1 MPIACL
7 MSLEE
12 SYVRHPSCGS
22 NAEPKVTAAA
32 QCATKGNGVALSLPR
47 VAFGCRRDTCSDNL
61 LQGESAHHNLLK
73 HCENELLPIGHGER
87 ACNQLFFYRQRRT
100 FFTAKGRF
108 LTVAAVVVM
117 QSMALGMAGTT
128 RRKTCFP
135 TGVTD
140 NHKKAKPTTVAMAF
154 CIYITL

>member
-1 MPIACL
+1 MERGL
-7 MSLEE
+7 
-12 SYVRHPSCGS
+12 
-22 NAEPKVTAAA
+22 
-32 QCATKGNGVALSLPR
+32 AT
-47 VAFGCRRDTCSDNL
+47 CC
-61 LQGESAHHNLLK
+61 
-73 HCENELLPIGHGER
+73 
-87 ACNQLFFYRQRRT
+87 
-100 FFTAKGRF
+100 FFTAKGGLFLRPKAAF

-135 TGVTD
+135 SGVTD